1 MAFQNKRRKKQTDLV
16 SEFMSLPEKDKT
28 MFQSE
33 PNSISQVIEKIWND
47 WSIGSTHS
55 PEQVI
60 SREWSKIVGTKLS
73 SKCAPEKLAPKGIL
87 YLKAANAPIKQE
99 LSFIKKKIMSRIN
112 RLSCGVVI
120 KEVKIL

>member
-16 SEFMSLPEKDKT
+16 SEFMALPEKDKT

-33 PNSISQVIEKIWND
+33 PKTISQVIEKIWND

-60 SREWSKIVGTKLS
+60 SREMEQNSRDQIV
-73 SKCAPEKLAPKGIL
+73 E
-87 YLKAANAPIKQE
+87 
-99 LSFIKKKIMSRIN
+99 
-112 RLSCGVVI
+112 
-120 KEVKIL
+120 